1 MSPARPSQPVAAA
14 PAPRVSGGVERV
26 VALAL
31 AVMAAVL
38 GVVYVDLV
46 RAPAPEPPPPFD
58 FVNPMLSAH
67 VGECVELSAATTPEL
82 ASWLVVRSPG
92 VVLRPH
98 RGDAKIAGWSHP
110 RYPDARTLLPY
121 LVCDAR
127 SAPVRKKPGAA
138 VDTAPPPRD
147 EPYLFP
153 LNGFGLPLEAMG
165 VLSDIAPTT
174 ITWGGQ
180 TRKGYAVG
188 IRRYGQLE
196 GPWVLYLSKDA
207 PVLGTMK
214 RSYLRGPGDEQVW
227 LFRVPE
233 SCR

>member
-1 MSPARPSQPVAAA
+1 MSAA
-14 PAPRVSGGVERV
+14 PAPRTSGGVERV

-46 RAPAPEPPPPFD
+46 RAPAPFD
-58 FVNPMLSAH
+58 FVNPLLSAH
-67 VGECVELSAATTPEL
+67 PGECVEISSAAAPEI

-98 RGDAKIAGWSHP
+98 RAPAKIAGWTHP
-110 RYPDARTLLPY
+110 RFPDARTVLPY
-121 LVCDAR
+121 VVCDAR
-127 SAPVRKKPGAA
+127 PAPVRKKPGAPG
-138 VDTAPPPRD
+138 DGAPPPRD
-147 EPYLFP
+147 EPYVFP

-165 VLSDIAPTT
+165 VLADIAPTT
-174 ITWGGQ
+174 VTWGGQ

-196 GPWVLYLSKDA
+196 GPWVVYLSKDA
-207 PVLGTMK
+207 PVLGTMM
-214 RSYLRGPGDEQVW
+214 RRYLRGPGEEQVW
-227 LFRVPE
+227 LFRVPD